1 MVLKQKKIFSSKSNK
16 EGKNTKKKIIRG
28 IMHIKSTF
36 NNTIVSIS
44 NTNGDVISWSSAGS
58 SGFKGS
64 RKSTPFAAQMASE
77 LVLKKLIDQGL
88 RQLEINVSGA
98 GSGRDSAIR
107 SVQSFGLSITVIR
120 DITSIPHNGCRPK
133 KKRRV

>member
-1 MVLKQKKIFSSKSNK
+1 M
-16 EGKNTKKKIIRG
+16 TII
-28 IMHIKSTF
+28 
-36 NNTIVSIS
+36 SIS
-44 NTNGDVISWSSAGS
+44 DINGNVIVWSSAGS

-64 RKSTPFAAQMASE
+64 RKSTPFASQIASE
-77 LVLKKLIDQGL
+77 FAIKRAIDQGMK
-88 RQLEINVSGA
+88 QLEINVSGT

-107 SVQSFGLSITVIR
+107 AVQGFGLSITVIR

>member
-1 MVLKQKKIFSSKSNK
+1 MSLFRFKILYHITIFYFLFYKKV
-16 EGKNTKKKIIRG
+16 IR
-28 IMHIKSTF
+28 F
-36 NNTIVSIS
+36 FTIVSIS
-44 NTNGDVISWSSAGS
+44 DINGNVIAWSSSGS

-64 RKSTPFAAQMASE
+64 RKSTPFASQVASE
-77 LVLKKLIDQGL
+77 FALKRAIDQGMK
-88 RQLEINVSGA
+88 QLEINVSGT

-107 SVQSFGLSITVIR
+107 AVQVFGLSITVIR